1 MINPDSAGLDV
12 TASKLTKSYT
22 NSIKELSVLEDIS
35 LNIHSGEVVAIC
47 GRSGIGKSTL
57 LRIIAGLIPATS
69 GILKIGGNDVVEP
82 TLEMGFVTQDYSR
95 SLLPWFS
102 VEKNVALPFRGKNID
117 KEKRRKAVQ
126 EILESV
132 GLTQFAKYYPW
143 QLSGGMQQKVAIARA
158 LILSPRLLL
167 LDEPFASVDAQLR
180 LELEDLVAT
189 LVSKKKITTIIVTH
203 DMDEAIYMADRV
215 ILLSGSPAKIKK
227 IYVVS
232 LKKPRNQI
240 VTRENSTF
248 LKLRN
253 ELYEDLK
260 G

>member
-1 MINPDSAGLDV
+1 
-12 TASKLTKSYT
+12 
-22 NSIKELSVLEDIS
+22 
-35 LNIHSGEVVAIC
+35 
-47 GRSGIGKSTL
+47 
-57 LRIIAGLIPATS
+57 
-69 GILKIGGNDVVEP
+69 
-82 TLEMGFVTQDYSR
+82 MGFVTQDYSR

-232 LKKPRNQI
+232 LEKPRNQI